1 MRLKRVINKSV
12 MTIAHR
18 GAAGYAPE
26 NTMAAFQL
34 AMEMKADFLE
44 LDIQLT
50 KDGELAVIHD
60 TEVDRT
66 SNGIGK
72 VLDFTMAQLSQLDAG
87 SWYSQRFEG
96 ERIPSLSEVFVLC
109 KGKIGILIEIKA
121 PWLYPGI
128 EQKLADELLAYG
140 MLDEDPASII
150 VQSFDQGSV
159 KRFSA
164 ILPHVQ
170 VGLLVYQ
177 PEEVT
182 AAKLQETAAYA
193 DYVNPSLNLVT
204 REFVDTIH
212 ALGKKTTPWT
222 VRSKAEVKPLL
233 DLGVDGIITDYPDY
247 I

>member
-1 MRLKRVINKSV
+1 MKPAINKKIIV
-12 MTIAHR
+12 IAHR

-26 NTMAAFQL
+26 NTMASFQL
-34 AMEMKADFLE
+34 AIEMKADFLE

-50 KDGELAVIHD
+50 KDGQLVVIHD

-66 SNGIGK
+66 SNGRGK
-72 VLDFTMAQLSQLDAG
+72 VLDFTMAQLSELDAG
-87 SWYSQRFEG
+87 SWFNAKFEG
-96 ERIPSLSEVFVLC
+96 ERMPTLSEVFDLC

-128 EQKLADELLAYG
+128 EQKLAEELRAHG

-150 VQSFDQGSV
+150 VQSFDQSSV

-164 ILPHVQ
+164 IMPQVL

-177 PEEVT
+177 SEDVT
-182 AAKLQETAAYA
+182 AEKLQETVVYA

-204 REFVDTIH
+204 KSFIDTIH

-222 VRSKAEVKPLL
+222 VRSAAEVPPLL
-233 DLGVDGIITDYPDY
+233 DLNVDGIITDYPDY
-247 I
+247 VK

>member
-1 MRLKRVINKSV
+1 MKPAINKKLIV
-12 MTIAHR
+12 IAHR

-26 NTMAAFQL
+26 NTIASFLL
-34 AMEMKADFLE
+34 AIEMKADFLE

-50 KDGELAVIHD
+50 KDGQLVVIHD

-66 SNGIGK
+66 SNGKGK
-72 VLDFTMAQLSQLDAG
+72 VLDFTMAQLSELDAG
-87 SWYSQRFEG
+87 SWFNAKFEG
-96 ERIPSLSEVFVLC
+96 ERMPTLSEVFTLC

-128 EQKLADELLAYG
+128 EQKLAEELLAHG

-150 VQSFDQGSV
+150 VQSFDQSSV

-164 ILPHVQ
+164 IMPQVL

-177 PEEVT
+177 SEDVT
-182 AAKLQETAAYA
+182 AEKIQETAVYA

-204 REFVDTIH
+204 KSFVDTIH

-222 VRSKAEVKPLL
+222 VRSAAEVPPLL
-233 DLGVDGIITDYPDY
+233 DFNVDGIITDYPDY
-247 I
+247 VKR

>member
-1 MRLKRVINKSV
+1 MKQTTTKKTL
-12 MTIAHR
+12 TIAHR

-26 NTMAAFQL
+26 NTIAAFKL
-34 AMEMKADFLE
+34 AIEMKADFLE

-66 SNGIGK
+66 SNGRGK
-72 VLDFTMAQLSQLDAG
+72 VLEFSMAQLSELDAG
-87 SWYSQRFEG
+87 SWYSDKFEG
-96 ERIPSLSEVFVLC
+96 ERIPALSEVFTLC
-109 KGKIGILIEIKA
+109 KGNIGLLIEIKA

-128 EQKLADELLAYG
+128 EQKLAEELLAHG
-140 MLDEDPASII
+140 MLDEEPASII
-150 VQSFDQGSV
+150 VQSFDQSSV

-164 ILPHVQ
+164 ILPQVL

-177 PEEVT
+177 PEDVT
-182 AAKLQETAAYA
+182 VEKLQETAAYA

-204 REFVDTIH
+204 KNFVDTIH
-212 ALGKKTTPWT
+212 ALGRKTTPWT
-222 VRSKAEVKPLL
+222 VRSTTEVKPLL